1 MIIHLT
7 DKFITNEYHVRIR
20 TNIQI
25 YWDHIFIANDVSA
38 SEFNTTEL
46 PPIYAD
52 LHYRGF
58 SELEK
63 KDFSSPHIPDYNSIT
78 QGQKWRDLVGTYT
91 KYGDVL
97 PLLLNS
103 DSKYVIMNA
112 GDEISLQFDAT
123 SLPKLEKGWS
133 RDFLFY
139 NDGWLKDGDLNTAQG
154 QTVAPLPFHGMGSYP
169 EGSKDRYPVSD
180 EYSDYREEY
189 NTRIITTDKF
199 KNSLKNISNN

>member
-1 MIIHLT
+1 M
-7 DKFITNEYHVRIR
+7 
-20 TNIQI
+20 QI
-25 YWDHIFIANDVSA
+25 YWDHIFIASDVSGNV
-38 SEFNTTEL
+38 FNKTEL
-46 PPIYAD
+46 SPIYAD
-52 LHYRGF
+52 LQYRGF
-58 SELEK
+58 SELDK
-63 KDFSSPHIPDYNSIT
+63 KDYGSPHIPDYYSIT
-78 QGQKWRDLVGTYT
+78 QGQKWRDLIGYYT

-123 SLPKLEKGWS
+123 SLPELEKGWR

-154 QTVAPLPFHGMGSYP
+154 QTVEPIPFHGMSSYP
-169 EGSKDRYPVSD
+169 NGAQDQYPETD
-180 EYSDYREEY
+180 EYSAYREEY

-199 KNSLKNISNN
+199 KNSIKDLSNN